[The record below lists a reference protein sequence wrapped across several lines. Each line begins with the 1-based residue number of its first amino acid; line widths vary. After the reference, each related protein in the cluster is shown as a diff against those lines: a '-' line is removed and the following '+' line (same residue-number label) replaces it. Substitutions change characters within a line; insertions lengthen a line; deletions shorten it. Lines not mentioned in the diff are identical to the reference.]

1 MSERWKE
8 AREGRDRAMEAK
20 QRAEKQRQAE
30 NEYLRICEDGIKTK
44 EELLWY
50 VEYVRDFYARMETQA
65 RLSNNQMLYCE
76 CVGIQR
82 EMINL
87 YDKLVLGDAQILAE
101 SLVMKENDGTADID
115 VA

>member
-1 MSERWKE
+1 MSERWKQ

-20 QRAEKQRQAE
+20 QRAEEQKQAE
-30 NEYLRICEDGIKTK
+30 NEYLRICDEGIKTK

-65 RLSNNQMLYCE
+65 RLSKNQMLYCE

-87 YDKLVLGDAQILAE
+87 YDKLVLGDAQRLADT
-101 SLVMKENDGTADID
+101 LVREDDGTSDMD